1 MSMPTFDPEPEKV
14 VGVPLLLGDGVVSG
28 TDVPAPP
35 FVTPLEAA
43 RSIVAEQYLA
53 AQDRED
59 QGRTSLKAAEDHH
72 ATCVDELNLLEDAHR
87 ALFPET
93 PPAPAPDPVPVPAG
107 ANIAP
112 RR

>member
-1 MSMPTFDPEPEKV
+1 MTTPTFD
-14 VGVPLLLGDGVVSG
+14 S
-28 TDVPAPP
+28 
-35 FVTPLEAA
+35 VTPLEAA

-59 QGRTSLKAAEDHH
+59 QGRTLLKAAEDHH
-72 ATCVDELNLLEDAHR
+72 AACLEDLNLLEDAHR

-93 PPAPAPDPVPVPAG
+93 PPVDPVTVPVG
-107 ANIAP
+107 ANLAP

>member
-1 MSMPTFDPEPEKV
+1 MTMPTFDPENTDSP
-14 VGVPLLLGDGVVSG
+14 GVFAG
-28 TDVPAPP
+28 TDVPKANSQ

-59 QGRTSLKAAEDHH
+59 QGRTLLKAAEDHH
-72 ATCVDELNLLEDAHR
+72 AACLEDLNLLEDAHR
-87 ALFPET
+87 VLFPES
-93 PPAPAPDPVPVPAG
+93 PPAPDPVTVPVA
-107 ANIAP
+107 ANLVP

>member
-1 MSMPTFDPEPEKV
+1 MSTSIPENVNETSV
-14 VGVPLLLGDGVVSG
+14 VDTRTPFFAG
-28 TDVPAPP
+28 TDVPKDVP

-43 RSIVAEQYLA
+43 RGIVAEQYLA

-87 ALFPET
+87 ALFPE
-93 PPAPAPDPVPVPAG
+93 APTPDPTPTPAG
-107 ANIAP
+107 AAP
-112 RR
+112 ALRR